1 MKSLPGQQLLKAY
14 RPGFRAG
21 QSSVYRTRLELK
33 LVQSKSKGAVP
44 QLGISGCRVHAYAF
58 SKSSNMIPTQVSNEN
73 KKHLLGLSD
82 RSPKFI

>member
-44 QLGISGCRVHAYAF
+44 QLGIPGCRVYAYAF
-58 SKSSNMIPTQVSNEN
+58 FKSFKVMFNSALTSNKVFKNT
-73 KKHLLGLSD
+73 
-82 RSPKFI
+82 